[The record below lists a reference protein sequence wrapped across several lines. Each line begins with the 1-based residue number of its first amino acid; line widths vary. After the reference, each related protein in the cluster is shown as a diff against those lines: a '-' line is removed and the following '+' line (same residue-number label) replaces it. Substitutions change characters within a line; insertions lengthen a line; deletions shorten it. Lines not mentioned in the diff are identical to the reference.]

1 MFCDGLDFKEP
12 EREPTVVLLHSLRDI
27 VSMFP
32 FFLANTLAMSYVQ
45 CASTWKHSTCQRRQ
59 ITMYNI
65 FAYLELTLVSES
77 LSACGIAD
85 DVGLYKECLV
95 GYTVVEDCQIPYL
108 DVPSDAFKIRCTRV
122 SLPTDFCWAF
132 LYKASSKSSNLCK
145 DYVRICR
152 SIFKVVYSL

>member
-1 MFCDGLDFKEP
+1 MRGIKNY
-12 EREPTVVLLHSLRDI
+12 ERRIISVIGSSYGVLFTVNAFF
-27 VSMFP
+27 FP
-32 FFLANTLAMSYVQ
+32 FLVGVRIIALN
-45 CASTWKHSTCQRRQ
+45 TCQRRQ

-108 DVPSDAFKIRCTRV
+108 DVPSDAFKIRCTRG
-122 SLPTDFCWAF
+122 SLPTDFC
-132 LYKASSKSSNLCK
+132 
-145 DYVRICR
+145 
-152 SIFKVVYSL
+152 